1 MEGCELVPRKEVR
14 SAKKIAQ
21 ALECWRMTPEDE
33 KHDCP
38 KHSCPYNNNSP
49 TYGYWC
55 CGNSIMFD
63 AVRKLLQQDEKIKK
77 LNKKI
82 DRIWTGR

>member
-1 MEGCELVPRKEVR
+1 
-14 SAKKIAQ
+14 
-21 ALECWRMTPEDE
+21 
-33 KHDCP
+33 
-38 KHSCPYNNNSP
+38 
-49 TYGYWC
+49 
-55 CGNSIMFD
+55 MFD